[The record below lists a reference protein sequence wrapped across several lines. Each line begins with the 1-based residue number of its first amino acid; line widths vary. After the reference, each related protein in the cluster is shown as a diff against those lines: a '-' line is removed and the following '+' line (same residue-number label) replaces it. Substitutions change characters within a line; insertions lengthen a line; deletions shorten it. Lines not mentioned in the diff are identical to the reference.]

1 MLEWP
6 QAVESITE
14 LVVSLSLVELARLEL
29 LKPAVLFLV
38 VQLARLDLLKLAVLF
53 LVVPPA

>member
-1 MLEWP
+1 MLKLP
-6 QAVESITE
+6 QVAESVTE

-29 LKPAVLFLV
+29 LKLAVLFLV